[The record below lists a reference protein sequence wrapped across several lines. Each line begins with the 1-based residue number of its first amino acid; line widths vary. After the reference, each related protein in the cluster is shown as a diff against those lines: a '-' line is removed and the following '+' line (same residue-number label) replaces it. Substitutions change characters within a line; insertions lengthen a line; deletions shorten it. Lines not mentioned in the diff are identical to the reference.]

1 MLRNISKKIQGKS
14 TWMSWPRY
22 RNLKER
28 FLNVILYWI
37 VDLKLEFQCDIM
49 ILTKNVKRI
58 HRFFMEAIQLKICY
72 RERNGKLYKN
82 FYIMVVYMSKQ
93 MDLRLNLEKKGLKE
107 HMILIGIVFVRIVIS
122 IIVET

>member
-58 HRFFMEAIQLKICY
+58 HRFFMEAIQLKY
-72 RERNGKLYKN
+72 
-82 FYIMVVYMSKQ
+82 VT
-93 MDLRLNLEKKGLKE
+93 EKGME
-107 HMILIGIVFVRIVIS
+107 NCIRIFI
-122 IIVET
+122 